1 MKKFYVGTAGW
12 SYEDWEGIV
21 YPPVKGQGFHPLEY
35 LARFIDIVEI
45 NSTFYRPATPSMAY
59 SWLRRVQAYADFL
72 FTVKLLQMFTHQRQA
87 FTMKDVDYFKKG
99 IEPLAIRQRL
109 AAILIQ
115 FPWSFINTAE
125 NREYLE
131 KLFSLFADF
140 PLALEVR
147 HSSWD
152 RPDFYEFLKESRVA
166 FCNIDQPVFHHSIKP
181 SAIVTNPEFSYVR
194 LHGRNYKD
202 WFREEAGRDDRY
214 NYLYST
220 VELEEWIGRIR
231 KLAEGSN
238 RVFIITNNHYRG
250 QALANALQIKNM
262 LTGEKLQIPATL
274 LEKYPVLKEIAKKL
288 EKGQADLFESTS
300 GNSDKNERSNKKGE
314 KNNQHSISDG

>member
-21 YPPVKGQGFHPLEY
+21 YPPVKGRGFHPLEY

-72 FTVKLLQMFTHQRQA
+72 FTVKLLQVFTHQRQA
-87 FTMKDVDYFKKG
+87 FTMKDVDDFKKG

-131 KLFSLFADF
+131 KLFSLFTGY

-152 RPDFYEFLKESRVA
+152 RPEFYEFLRENRVG
-166 FCNIDQPVFHHSIKP
+166 FCNIDQPIFHHSLKP

-220 VELEEWIGRIR
+220 DELEEWIGRIR

-274 LEKYPVLKEIAKKL
+274 LEKYPVLKEIARKL
-288 EKGQADLFESTS
+288 EKGQANLFDNETEKLNESES
-300 GNSDKNERSNKKGE
+300 PEKESDKE
-314 KNNQHSISDG
+314 

>member
-1 MKKFYVGTAGW
+1 MEKYYVGTAGW

-21 YPPVKGQGFHPLEY
+21 YPPVKGRDFHPLEY

-45 NSTFYRPATPSMAY
+45 NSTFYRPASPSMAF
-59 SWLRRVQAYADFL
+59 SWLRRVQAYAQFL
-72 FTVKLLQMFTHQRQA
+72 FTVKLLQVFTHQR
-87 FTMKDVDYFKKG
+87 KDFSQKEVDEFKKG
-99 IEPLAIRQRL
+99 IEPMAVKQRL
-109 AAILIQ
+109 AAILVQ
-115 FPWSFINTAE
+115 FPWSFINTVE

-131 KLFSLFADF
+131 RLFSLFAEF

-152 RPDFYEFLKESRVA
+152 RPDFHEFLKEHKVC
-166 FCNIDQPVFHHSIKP
+166 FCNIDQPIFQHSIKP
-181 SAIVTNPEFSYVR
+181 SAIVTNPRFSYVR
-194 LHGRNYKD
+194 LHGRNYRD

-214 NYLYST
+214 NYLYTSD
-220 VELEEWIGRIR
+220 ELADWIGRIK
-231 KLAEGSN
+231 KLAEGSD

-262 LTGEKLQIPATL
+262 LTGEKLQIPATM

-288 EKGQADLFESTS
+288 EKGQQDLFQEQAGTQ
-300 GNSDKNERSNKKGE
+300 KEAGE
-314 KNNQHSISDG
+314 KGGGQKEDQD